1 MIEDA
6 IDLKSLF
13 VAAIELAKRV
23 NILDKEVERLKEIIE
38 KMEPDV

>member
-1 MIEDA
+1 MNDA

-13 VAAIELAKRV
+13 EATVELAKRV
-23 NILDKEVERLKEIIE
+23 NILAKEVERLKAIIE